1 MEKSQI
7 HIDQQLKGKF
17 DTFQPAVPFQFE
29 KIAARLDAKKSRR
42 RTFLL
47 WSSVAAVVFT
57 AVSGT
62 IFLLPDTATVNKTT
76 SNPEIVSNAPINIDK
91 DHSLN
96 STSNSK
102 VDVPKNTKNAS
113 STSVGDLN
121 ESTDQQM
128 NEGASVQSFNGM
140 GLTLR
145 NIESV
150 KKANKK
156 TSSPNP
162 IQSAFANLIG
172 SKSENNPSSTEILI
186 EAEDLNQSIN
196 NAIYSDFSGKSI
208 QTIPTSFG
216 YFLQL
221 PVRIHSPQM
230 PKQPLSSWAFEVGYD
245 QNQTAMA
252 YQISPG
258 REKYVHKNYINR
270 MREGEFAL
278 NAPQLQ
284 ASLKYFINK
293 NWSLSA
299 GLGFAQ
305 TRTMQRF
312 NFRDSIPV
320 SVSQGFESDALGN
333 YPIFGYLGLGQQVAY
348 EGIQTVQMLSIPMA
362 VGYQYPINRFWSF
375 SSELSTRYNRLFASQ
390 GKTLNYHD
398 LSLLEAD
405 NAIYRASIWSARVSA
420 GAEYRLSRNQYLGLR
435 VNTQGAFTPLFK
447 KDASVVNRGWSLGM
461 SVFYTMKLF

>member
-62 IFLLPDTATVNKTT
+62 IFLLPDTAKVNKTT
-76 SNPEIVSNAPINIDK
+76 SNPEKASNAQINIDK
-91 DHSLN
+91 DQSFN

-102 VDVPKNTKNAS
+102 LDIPKNTKNT
-113 STSVGDLN
+113 STSLRDFN
-121 ESTDQQM
+121 ESNNQRINQ
-128 NEGASVQSFNGM
+128 GASVRSSNAIGSAGM
-140 GLTLR
+140 
-145 NIESV
+145 NIEAV
-150 KKANKK
+150 QKANKK

-221 PVRIHSPQM
+221 PVRIHSPQT

-405 NAIYRASIWSARVSA
+405 NAIYRASIWSMRVSA

-435 VNTQGAFTPLFK
+435 VNTQGAFTPLYK

>member
-1 MEKSQI
+1 LEKSQI

-17 DTFQPAVPFQFE
+17 ETFQPAVPFQFE

-62 IFLLPDTATVNKTT
+62 IFLLPDTATVNQTT
-76 SNPEIVSNAPINIDK
+76 SKSETASNAPIASDK
-91 DHSLN
+91 NPSSN
-96 STSNSK
+96 VSPNSK
-102 VDVPKNTKNAS
+102 FEGENTSSPSLGDLDGSNQKSINENTPALSSNTVGSRGINLETTKNVNKKKASPNSIKPLVSNLIDDKSNNSAS
-113 STSVGDLN
+113 ST
-121 ESTDQQM
+121 E
-128 NEGASVQSFNGM
+128 
-140 GLTLR
+140 
-145 NIESV
+145 
-150 KKANKK
+150 
-156 TSSPNP
+156 TS
-162 IQSAFANLIG
+162 A
-172 SKSENNPSSTEILI
+172 
-186 EAEDLNQSIN
+186 EAVALNQGIN
-196 NAIYSDFSGKSI
+196 NAIYTDFSGKSI

-270 MREGEFAL
+270 MKEGEFAL

-284 ASLKYFINK
+284 ASLKYFVNK
-293 NWSLSA
+293 NWSLSV

-362 VGYQYPINRFWSF
+362 LGYQYPINRFWSF
-375 SSELSTRYNRLFASQ
+375 SSEISSRYNRLFASQ

-420 GAEYRLSRNQYLGLR
+420 GAEYRLTRNQYLGLR
-435 VNTQGAFTPLFK
+435 VNTQGAFTPLYK